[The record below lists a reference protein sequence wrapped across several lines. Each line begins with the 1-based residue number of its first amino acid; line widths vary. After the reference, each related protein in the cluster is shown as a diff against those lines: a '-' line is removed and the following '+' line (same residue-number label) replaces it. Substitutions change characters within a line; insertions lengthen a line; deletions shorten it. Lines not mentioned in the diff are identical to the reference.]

1 MPPRRITPQVD
12 SDSDTTP
19 VNSRITPDETSGAPS
34 PSTAPTSVS
43 GGKRSSAEVMVLDD
57 DSGEEVEV
65 DEKPPR
71 SAAGS
76 GRSTPRRSAATAAS
90 RRLSQ
95 SAQVLDLSSSSS
107 SSEDEDVKFEK
118 RARKGKGKATVISDD
133 EFDEFT
139 QEAEVKGEFDS
150 EDAMVVD
157 DDEEEDA
164 GVKKARD
171 LARKLRGSLAMGKGK
186 ASDGAAMAKSIS
198 RALKGK
204 GPAVKSQSPSFELV
218 VAADEKR
225 PSKKVAESKRSRA
238 AKPAR
243 SNGKAKALSTDD
255 DDSDGSE
262 FAPSISSTGASDVEL
277 ADEEL
282 DELDLAIEA
291 AYGSDDLSALSDE
304 MDEVAN
310 PKKKKND
317 EGKGKDKLKKKEKIV
332 VPIRKG
338 ADVSKADKKAMK
350 DMTNTNIPEASP
362 QFQKTS
368 FYLCAN
374 HDVLKGVWDDL
385 VANVPITKVEKAL
398 QPAGLTQKLLPF
410 QLEGLNW
417 LTKQEQ
423 GPFKGGFL
431 CDEMGMGKTIQ
442 TISLILSDWSP
453 SHPKGST
460 LVLAPTV
467 AIIQWK
473 NEIEKFTTGF
483 KILVFHGQNRLSNA
497 KEMEKYDVVLTS
509 CAFGFFFPVSDAM
522 SGRADG
528 ARSADAVLE
537 SSFRREN
544 KGFSRKGKMLKED
557 SILHKVKWH
566 RVILDEAHNIK
577 DRQSNTAKA
586 AYALRAHFRWCL
598 TAAHRRRRSGTPLQN
613 RVGELYSLIRFVG
626 CDPFAFYF
634 CKRCDCKS
642 LHWLCTKGPCTECG
656 HSAMQHV
663 CYWNHEVL
671 KPIQFGGATSGEGER
686 AFRKMSLLLQRLM
699 LRRTKVERAD
709 DLGLPPRIVNVRR
722 DYFTEEEEELY
733 QSLFKDV
740 KRKFNTYAHEGT
752 VLNNYSNIFT
762 LITRMRQMAD
772 HPDLVIK
779 SKTAEP
785 VQHAAADVPQ
795 EILTCRLCLDEAED
809 AVKTACRH
817 IFCYLETA
825 VEHRPE
831 CPACHSPLTVDL
843 DQDAIVTD
851 TTGRQGFLARIDPTK
866 SRTSTK
872 IEALLEE
879 LSKTRTED
887 HTLKTLVFS
896 QFTSMLCVSSSYA
909 CLRDRPLIAILH
921 RANSDLVARR
931 LQLSGFRYVRLSG
944 SMTPTARDNTI
955 KHFTSD
961 PEVTVFLISLKAGGV
976 ALNLVEASRVILLD
990 PWWNPASELQ
1000 SMDRTHRI
1008 GQRESVLPSEIVVT
1022 VLTSFDLPPPA
1033 DRPVQITRL
1042 IIENSIESRILE
1054 LQKKKENLAA
1064 STLGDDDKA
1073 MGRLSPEDLAFLF
1086 SL

>member
-1 MPPRRITPQVD
+1 MPPRRTVPQSD
-12 SDSDTTP
+12 SDSDTSP
-19 VNSRITPDETSGAPS
+19 ANSRITPDETSGAPS
-34 PSTAPTSVS
+34 PSTAPTSVR
-43 GGKRSSAEVMVLDD
+43 GGQRSSDEVMVLDD
-57 DSGEEVEV
+57 DLRGGEEVEV
-65 DEKPPR
+65 VNEAPR
-71 SAAGS
+71 

-95 SAQVLDLSSSSS
+95 SAQVLDLSFSSS
-107 SSEDEDVKFEK
+107 SSEDEDFKLAK
-118 RARKGKGKATVISDD
+118 RARKGKGKATIISDD
-133 EFDEFT
+133 EFDH
-139 QEAEVKGEFDS
+139 EAEVKGES
-150 EDAMVVD
+150 EDEDRMEVDD

-171 LARKLRGSLAMGKGK
+171 LARKLKGSLAMGKAQ
-186 ASDGAAMAKSIS
+186 ASDGASVAQSVS

-204 GPAVKSQSPSFELV
+204 GRAVKSESPSFVLV
-218 VAADEKR
+218 VDAGEKR
-225 PSKKVAESKRSRA
+225 SSRKVAESKRSKA
-238 AKPAR
+238 SKPGK
-243 SNGKAKALSTDD
+243 SNGKAKALSSDD

-262 FAPSISSTGASDVEL
+262 FVASSVSSTGASDVEL

-304 MDEVAN
+304 MEEEAKS
-310 PKKKKND
+310 KKKKND
-317 EGKGKDKLKKKEKIV
+317 KGKGKDKLKKKEKTV
-332 VPIRKG
+332 VPVRKG
-338 ADVSKADKKAMK
+338 AHISKADKKSMK
-350 DMTNTNIPEASP
+350 GMTN
-362 QFQKTS
+362 FQKTS

-442 TISLILSDWSP
+442 TISLILTDWSP
-453 SHPKGST
+453 NHPKGST

-483 KILVFHGQNRLSNA
+483 KVLVFHGQNRLSNA

-509 CAFGFFFPVSDAM
+509 Y
-522 SGRADG
+522 
-528 ARSADAVLE
+528 AVLE

-544 KGFSRKGKMLKED
+544 KGFTKKGKLLKED

-598 TAAHRRRRSGTPLQN
+598 TGTPLQN

-709 DLGLPPRIVNVRR
+709 DLGLPPRVVNVRR

-779 SKTAEP
+779 SKTAQP

-817 IFCYLETA
+817 IFCRECVRQYLETA

-843 DQDAIVTD
+843 DQDAIETD

-896 QFTSMLCVSSSYA
+896 QFTSML
-909 CLRDRPLIAILH
+909 
-921 RANSDLVARR
+921 DLVARR
-931 LQLSGFRYVRLSG
+931 LQLSGFKYVRLSG

-1008 GQRESVLPSEIVVT
+1008 GQH
-1022 VLTSFDLPPPA
+1022 
-1033 DRPVQITRL
+1033 RPVQITRL

>member
-1 MPPRRITPQVD
+1 MPPRRIVPQSD
-12 SDSDTTP
+12 SDSDISP
-19 VNSRITPDETSGAPS
+19 ANSRITPDETSGAPS
-34 PSTAPTSVS
+34 PSTAPTSVR
-43 GGKRSSAEVMVLDD
+43 GGKRSSDEVMVLDD
-57 DSGEEVEV
+57 DLRGGEEVEV
-65 DEKPPR
+65 VNEPPR
-71 SAAGS
+71 

-95 SAQVLDLSSSSS
+95 SAQVLDLSFSSS
-107 SSEDEDVKFEK
+107 SSEDEDFKLAK
-118 RARKGKGKATVISDD
+118 RARKGKGKATIISDD
-133 EFDEFT
+133 
-139 QEAEVKGEFDS
+139 EAEVKGES
-150 EDAMVVD
+150 EDEVRMEVDD

-171 LARKLRGSLAMGKGK
+171 LARKLKGSLAMGKAQ
-186 ASDGAAMAKSIS
+186 ASDGASVAQSVS
-198 RALKGK
+198 RAFKGK
-204 GPAVKSQSPSFELV
+204 GRAVKSESPSFVLV
-218 VAADEKR
+218 VDAGEKR
-225 PSKKVAESKRSRA
+225 PSRKVAESKRSKA
-238 AKPAR
+238 SKPGK
-243 SNGKAKALSTDD
+243 SNGKAKALSSDD

-262 FAPSISSTGASDVEL
+262 FVAPSVSSTGASDVEL

-304 MDEVAN
+304 MEEEAK
-310 PKKKKND
+310 PKKKKGD
-317 EGKGKDKLKKKEKIV
+317 KGKGKDKLKKKEKTV
-332 VPIRKG
+332 VPVRKG
-338 ADVSKADKKAMK
+338 AHVSKADKKAMK
-350 DMTNTNIPEASP
+350 DMTN
-362 QFQKTS
+362 FQKTS

-453 SHPKGST
+453 NHPKGST

-483 KILVFHGQNRLSNA
+483 KVLVFHGQNRLSNA

-509 CAFGFFFPVSDAM
+509 Y
-522 SGRADG
+522 
-528 ARSADAVLE
+528 AVLE

-544 KGFSRKGKMLKED
+544 KGFTKKGKLLKED

-598 TAAHRRRRSGTPLQN
+598 TGTPLQN

-709 DLGLPPRIVNVRR
+709 DLGLPPRVVNVRR

-779 SKTAEP
+779 SKTAQP

-817 IFCYLETA
+817 IFCRECVRQYLETA

-843 DQDAIVTD
+843 DQDAIETD

-896 QFTSMLCVSSSYA
+896 QFTSML
-909 CLRDRPLIAILH
+909 
-921 RANSDLVARR
+921 DLVARR
-931 LQLSGFRYVRLSG
+931 LQLSGFKYVRLSG

-1008 GQRESVLPSEIVVT
+1008 GQH
-1022 VLTSFDLPPPA
+1022 
-1033 DRPVQITRL
+1033 RPVQITRL

>member
-65 DEKPPR
+65 DKKPP
-71 SAAGS
+71 S

-218 VAADEKR
+218 VVADEKR

-317 EGKGKDKLKKKEKIV
+317 ERKGKDKLKKKEKIV

-350 DMTNTNIPEASP
+350 DMTN
-362 QFQKTS
+362 FQKTS

-483 KILVFHGQNRLSNA
+483 KVLVFHGQNRLSNA

-509 CAFGFFFPVSDAM
+509 Y
-522 SGRADG
+522 
-528 ARSADAVLE
+528 AVLE

-598 TAAHRRRRSGTPLQN
+598 TGTPLQN

-817 IFCYLETA
+817 IFCRECVRQYLETA

-896 QFTSMLCVSSSYA
+896 QFTSML
-909 CLRDRPLIAILH
+909 
-921 RANSDLVARR
+921 DLVARR

-1008 GQRESVLPSEIVVT
+1008 GQH
-1022 VLTSFDLPPPA
+1022 
-1033 DRPVQITRL
+1033 RPVQITRL

>member
-12 SDSDTTP
+12 SDSDTSP
-19 VNSRITPDETSGAPS
+19 ANSRITPDETSGVPS

-65 DEKPPR
+65 DNKPP
-71 SAAGS
+71 S

-95 SAQVLDLSSSSS
+95 PAQVLDLSSSSS

-133 EFDEFT
+133 EFDEFK

-171 LARKLRGSLAMGKGK
+171 LARKLRGSLAMGQGK
-186 ASDGAAMAKSIS
+186 ASDGAAVATSFS

-238 AKPAR
+238 AKLAR
-243 SNGKAKALSTDD
+243 SNGKARALSTDD

-304 MDEVAN
+304 MEEVAN
-310 PKKKKND
+310 PKKKKKD
-317 EGKGKDKLKKKEKIV
+317 EGKAKDKLKKKEKIV

-338 ADVSKADKKAMK
+338 AHVSKADKKAMK
-350 DMTNTNIPEASP
+350 DMTN
-362 QFQKTS
+362 FQKTS

-385 VANVPITKVEKAL
+385 VANVPITKVEKAV
-398 QPAGLTQKLLPF
+398 QPGGLTQKLLPF

-483 KILVFHGQNRLSNA
+483 KVLVFHGQNRLSNA

-509 CAFGFFFPVSDAM
+509 Y
-522 SGRADG
+522 
-528 ARSADAVLE
+528 AVLE

-598 TAAHRRRRSGTPLQN
+598 TGTPLQN

-642 LHWLCTKGPCTECG
+642 LHWLCTRGPCTECG

-817 IFCYLETA
+817 IFCRECVRQYLETA

-843 DQDAIVTD
+843 DQDAIETD

-896 QFTSMLCVSSSYA
+896 QFTSML
-909 CLRDRPLIAILH
+909 
-921 RANSDLVARR
+921 DLVARR

-1008 GQRESVLPSEIVVT
+1008 GQH
-1022 VLTSFDLPPPA
+1022 
-1033 DRPVQITRL
+1033 RPVQITRL